1 MKKRIAGLIL
11 ALLTV
16 MLCVPAAYT
25 QNVYAA
31 TGTANVTAG
40 ASSIISGENITV
52 NVDINSS
59 TDIFVAQFQLVY
71 DNSLFD
77 FVSTTGPAATSSPA
91 GVIPF
96 QYDGDITKHIS
107 FDVVF
112 KAKAVGTGSFSITE
126 PVFVGMDG
134 DKDVEIEMTCS
145 SSSVQV
151 MAVGSDDATLSS
163 LQVAGAGLTPEFAKW
178 TMNYTCYVDNS
189 VTSVNIGAVASQGG
203 KVEVGGNFANLAV
216 GGNNITVTSYAP
228 NGKTMTYT
236 INVVRLEPPTEP
248 PATEPPTTTEP
259 ETTLAPIEGGVTVNG
274 VKYTIDSGYSSDIIP
289 TGFDADVL
297 SYNGEDVL
305 AAVNAKYNAT
315 LLYLVDGDGKGSF
328 FLYDS
333 ENKSFFPYIEID
345 SGLHRYILADGSNEK
360 LQPSGC
366 KQGKITVGGVTFDA
380 LISEENGDFAYF
392 YALSDRGTAGWYCY
406 DKTENTVQRMFI
418 VDMGKVPESTASNE
432 TPAAT
437 VKPDATEDGRLNSLE
452 NANNDLRKDYSQLKK
467 TRNLIIAIA
476 AVLLV
481 VMLVIIVVM
490 AAHKSEKK
498 RALDVDT
505 DDFAD
510 EEDEIDRAEAELA
523 AGDSAEEAAEDS
535 QEYGRLED
543 IPQPVEEIPEE
554 DMQPSEEI
562 PEGEAQPSEEIPEGE
577 AQPSEDMP
585 EGEVQPSEEIPEGEA
600 QPSED
605 MPEGEAQPS
614 EEIPEGEAQPSENM
628 PEEEMQPSEEI
639 PEWEAQLSEDDA
651 AEETPLSEAAAEETL
666 QEPEGET
673 EAVAEDDGIEFVRI
687 TEDETVLEDEEMKK
701 RGIKNS
707 GTGSITVMDVP
718 FAGDITE
725 EEIEAFE
732 REAAALDAASAN
744 EEPAVQE
751 EEQAAGPEPD
761 APTEASGE
769 AQGAPEG
776 RQQDGGAA
784 EKGDGQDDGIEIIDA
799 DGEDDFFL

>member
-16 MLCVPAAYT
+16 ILCVPASYT

-289 TGFDADVL
+289 AGFDADVV
-297 SYNGEDVL
+297 SYDGEDVL

-315 LLYLVDGDGKGSF
+315 LLYLVDGDGNGSF

-418 VDMGKVPESTASNE
+418 VDMGEVPETTAPDE

-437 VKPDATEDGRLNSLE
+437 LKPDVTEDGRLNSLE

-523 AGDSAEEAAEDS
+523 AGDSAEKAAEDS
-535 QEYGRLED
+535 QEYGYSEE
-543 IPQPVEEIPEE
+543 IPQPIEEIAEEEAPPVEDMPEE
-554 DMQPSEEI
+554 EAPSEDMLEDDIQPVQEISEGEAPPSEEI
-562 PEGEAQPSEEIPEGE
+562 PEEEAQLSEEILEEETQPLEEIPEEEAPPSEEISEGE
-577 AQPSEDMP
+577 AR
-585 EGEVQPSEEIPEGEA
+585 
-600 QPSED
+600 
-605 MPEGEAQPS
+605 
-614 EEIPEGEAQPSENM
+614 
-628 PEEEMQPSEEI
+628 
-639 PEWEAQLSEDDA
+639 LSEDDA
-651 AEETPLSEAAAEETL
+651 AEEAPLSEAAAEEAL

-673 EAVAEDDGIEFVRI
+673 EAAVQAAEDDGIEFVRI
-687 TEDETVLEDEEMKK
+687 TEDETVLEDEEVRK

-707 GTGSITVMDVP
+707 GTENITIMDVP

-732 REAAALDAASAN
+732 REAAALDNASAK
-744 EEPAVQE
+744 EEPIVQE
-751 EEQAAGPEPD
+751 EDQSAGSEPD
-761 APTEASGE
+761 APAEAGGE
-769 AQGAPEG
+769 AQGIPEG
-776 RQQDGGAA
+776 RQQDGGAE

>member
-16 MLCVPAAYT
+16 ILCVPAAYT

-96 QYDGDITKHIS
+96 QYDGDITRHIS

-289 TGFDADVL
+289 AGFDADVV

-315 LLYLVDGDGKGSF
+315 LLYLVDGDGNGSF

-418 VDMGKVPESTASNE
+418 VDMGEVPETTAPDE

-535 QEYGRLED
+535 QEYGYSEE
-543 IPQPVEEIPEE
+543 IPQPIDEIPAEEAPSEDMPEEEAPSEDMPEDDIQPVQEISEGEAPPSEEIPEE
-554 DMQPSEEI
+554 EAPSVEDMPEGEAPPSEEI
-562 PEGEAQPSEEIPEGE
+562 PEGEAPSSEEIPEG
-577 AQPSEDMP
+577 
-585 EGEVQPSEEIPEGEA
+585 
-600 QPSED
+600 
-605 MPEGEAQPS
+605 
-614 EEIPEGEAQPSENM
+614 
-628 PEEEMQPSEEI
+628 
-639 PEWEAQLSEDDA
+639 EAQLSEDDA
-651 AEETPLSEAAAEETL
+651 AEEAPLSEAAAEEAL

-673 EAVAEDDGIEFVRI
+673 EAAVQAAEDDGIEFVRI
-687 TEDETVLEDEEMKK
+687 TEDETVLEDEEVRK

-707 GTGSITVMDVP
+707 GTENITIMDVP

-732 REAAALDAASAN
+732 REAAALDNASAK
-744 EEPAVQE
+744 EEPIVQE
-751 EEQAAGPEPD
+751 EEQSAGSEPD
-761 APTEASGE
+761 APAEESGE
-769 AQGAPEG
+769 APGIPEG
-776 RQQDGGAA
+776 RQQDGGAE